1 MTQHQTTTPNPCVN
15 QPIYSPFGNTPSIG
29 QQFAE
34 GYQQGYNDMNDLVN
48 RQLRVNPNPT
58 IPSQTDRDG
67 ARKQVLIGALSEL
80 HVKMNNV
87 CGLLVN
93 WIDKNVANAFTTN
106 PEIKVAGRDEQRIV
120 GISVHVSVSKI
131 QINDKM
137 EMSAYSAY
145 DLLKNCAD
153 LQNAYDKLFQN
164 VFADATQFGP
174 FASSLY
180 SPLPPKHVGSF
191 LLISNIKSGAFGV
204 ALSGMP
210 ALSICIRDGASVDIR
225 NDLIAQVRNSFR
237 DFELEKEYNLN
248 GPSCTVC
255 VKMDGDNLVMD
266 SCMSITLV
274 KTNYVRL
281 DNVLNELNK
290 QLYKDKDV

>member
-1 MTQHQTTTPNPCVN
+1 MTQHQTATPNPFAN
-15 QPIYSPFGNTPSIG
+15 QSIYNPFGNTPSIG
-29 QQFAE
+29 QQFE
-34 GYQQGYNDMNDLVN
+34 NGYEQGYNYMNDLVN
-48 RQLRVNPNPT
+48 RQLRANPNPT
-58 IPSQTDRDG
+58 IPNQADRDN
-67 ARKQVLIGALSEL
+67 AHKQVLIEAL
-80 HVKMNNV
+80 HVLHIKMNNV

-93 WIDKNVANAFTTN
+93 WIDKNVANVFTEN
-106 PEIKVAGRDEQRIV
+106 PEVKVAERGEQRIV
-120 GISVHVSVSKI
+120 TISAHVSVSKI

-137 EMSAYSAY
+137 ELSSHSAY

-153 LQNAYDKLFQN
+153 LQNEYDKLFQN

-180 SPLPPKHVGSF
+180 SLPPKHVGSF
-191 LLISNIKSGAFGV
+191 SLVSNIKPGVFGV
-204 ALSGMP
+204 TLSGMP
-210 ALSICIRDGASVDIR
+210 ELSIGIRDGASIDIR
-225 NDLIAQVRNSFR
+225 NDLIAQVRSSFR
-237 DFELEKEYNLN
+237 DFELEKEYNPN

-266 SCMSITLV
+266 SCISITLV

-290 QLYKDKDV
+290 QLYKEKDA